1 VPAVNV
7 GVDGSALSIYW
18 MSSFGV
24 VAQSI
29 GGGGGIGAIAIAHG
43 GHEYGRAILT
53 GSFAVPA
60 APSV

>member
-1 VPAVNV
+1 
-7 GVDGSALSIYW
+7 